1 VAIKVRKEIIKIKNL
16 FFKYPKTEKYALKN
30 VSLSINEGDFILV
43 TGHGGAGKTTLCL
56 AMTGLIPSLIPGE
69 FNGNVEVCG
78 KDTRS
83 AQPHELAKDIG
94 IVFQEPETQFF
105 TSSVENDIAFPLENL
120 MTPREEI
127 RERIENILRIMKLE
141 PYREKT
147 PYKLSGG
154 EKQRVA
160 TGIGLA
166 LRPKIMIYD
175 EATSSLDPVGK
186 YDVIETIKS
195 LHETY
200 NITSILVTHDIE
212 ETIEYANRMVV
223 LEQGEIILDGTPKE
237 VVKKAIEMKSGIKYP
252 TVSELGYLLNKKGY
266 KMEIPIT
273 LKDIKAEFQKY
284 IFEKMKAE
292 RIKKE
297 EVEYGIQG
305 LSPIVEVE
313 DLEFFYP
320 NEKIPALKRI
330 NLKIF
335 PGEFISIIGSN
346 GSGKTTLMKLI
357 AGLLK
362 PTKGKIKIKGEDI
375 KNKSISELCKLVGY
389 VYQYPE
395 DQIFS
400 STVSEEIGF
409 GPKNLGWPKD
419 EVEKIVQDIAKKL
432 GITDILDFSPFFLSR
447 PEKRIVTL
455 ASILSMNPDILLLDE
470 PTTGQDW
477 QGSKKILELVR
488 NLNKEGKT
496 VILVTHDIRLV
507 CEYANRVVVMLN
519 GEVLMDEPVRKTFA
533 KREILKKACVEVPQ
547 CTRLFHD
554 LFGETVLTVEEAQ
567 KIIENY
573 LKL

>member
-1 VAIKVRKEIIKIKNL
+1 MKEVIKITNL
-16 FFKYPKTEKYALKN
+16 SFKYPKTEKFALKN
-30 VSLSINEGDFILV
+30 ISLSINEGDFVLI
-43 TGHGGAGKTTLCL
+43 TGPGGAGKTTLCL

-69 FNGNVEVCG
+69 FNGSVEVCG

-83 AQPHELAKDIG
+83 VEPHELSRDIG

-127 RERIENILRIMKLE
+127 SERIENILRIMKLE
-141 PYREKT
+141 PYRKRS

-154 EKQRVA
+154 QKQRVA

-186 YDVIETIKS
+186 HEVIEAIKS

-212 ETIEYANRMVV
+212 ETIEHSNKMIVM
-223 LEQGEIILDGTPKE
+223 EEGKIILDGPPKE
-237 VVKKAIEMKSGIKYP
+237 VVKKAIEMGSGIKYP

-266 KMEIPIT
+266 KMEIP
-273 LKDIKAEFQKY
+273 LSLNDAKAEFQKY
-284 IFEKMKAE
+284 VFKKIKSKIMKN
-292 RIKKE
+292 E

-313 DLEFFYP
+313 KLEFFYP
-320 NEKIPALKRI
+320 NEKIPALKGI

-335 PGEFISIIGSN
+335 PGEFLAIIGSN
-346 GSGKTTLMKLI
+346 GSGKTTLLKLI
-357 AGLLK
+357 AGILK
-362 PTKGKIKIKGEDI
+362 PTKGEIKIKGENI
-375 KNKSISELCKLVGY
+375 KNKSLSELCKLVGY

-395 DQIFS
+395 DQIFC
-400 STVSEEIGF
+400 STVFEEIGF
-409 GPKNLGWPKD
+409 GPKNLGLSKD
-419 EVEKIVQDIAKKL
+419 EVEKLVHDIAEKL
-432 GITDILDFSPFFLSR
+432 GITDILDYNPFFLSR

-477 QGSKKILELVR
+477 QGSKKILELVK

-519 GEVLMDEPVRKTFA
+519 GEVLMDEPIRKALA
-533 KREILKKACVEVPQ
+533 KREVLNKASIELPQ
-547 CTRLFHD
+547 YIRLFQD

-567 KIIENY
+567 NF
-573 LKL
+573 LLR